1 MEMDWDF
8 TTIFENNIEQFR
20 NSSELR
26 NEDGEMTTIVHW
38 EGKPL
43 GKRVKQKEIPW
54 SKTESSGRN
63 SF

>member
-26 NEDGEMTTIVHW
+26 NEDGEMTTVVQ
-38 EGKPL
+38 GKPL